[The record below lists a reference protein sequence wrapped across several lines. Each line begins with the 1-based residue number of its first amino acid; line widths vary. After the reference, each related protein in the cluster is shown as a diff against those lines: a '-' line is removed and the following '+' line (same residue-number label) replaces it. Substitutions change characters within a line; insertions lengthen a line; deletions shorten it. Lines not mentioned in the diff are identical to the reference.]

1 MRNLIYMM
9 PILMILA
16 FGMANKYKDDPKAP
30 FELAITIG
38 WWAFGITTLI
48 TIIVAVVSDKEKS
61 NYVLRVSQLA
71 AMPIVTLIAIG
82 LIALMKNSIG

>member
-16 FGMANKYKDDPKAP
+16 FGMANKYKDNPQAP

-48 TIIVAVVSDKEKS
+48 TIIVAVVSDKEQP
-61 NYVLRVSQLA
+61 NYVGRVSQYA
-71 AMPIVTLIAIG
+71 AMPILTLIAIG
-82 LIALMKNSIG
+82 FTALMKNSIG